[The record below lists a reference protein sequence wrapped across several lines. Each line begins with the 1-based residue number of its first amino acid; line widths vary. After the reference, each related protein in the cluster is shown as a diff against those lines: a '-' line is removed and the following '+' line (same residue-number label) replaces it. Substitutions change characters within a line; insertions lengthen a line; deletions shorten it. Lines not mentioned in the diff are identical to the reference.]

1 MRGRKPKPTNLK
13 ILNGNPGKRSL
24 NKKEPK
30 PKVTPSGPYCP
41 RWLDGYAKDEWQRLS
56 KELKGLG
63 LLTDI
68 DVTAMAAYCQTYKRW
83 REAEEKL
90 QKLGLVYKP
99 NAESN
104 YLQKNPYLTIADKA
118 LDQMHK
124 YLTEFGMTPSSR
136 SRISVERKEGKIPS
150 AEDILNASHN

>member
-1 MRGRKPKPTNLK
+1 MVVKIMRGRKPKPTNLK
-13 ILNGNPGKRSL
+13 ILNGNPGKRPL

-41 RWLDGYAKDEWQRLS
+41 RWPESYAKDEWQRIS

-83 REAEEKL
+83 RVAE
-90 QKLGLVYKP
+90 
-99 NAESN
+99 
-104 YLQKNPYLTIADKA
+104 
-118 LDQMHK
+118 
-124 YLTEFGMTPSSR
+124 
-136 SRISVERKEGKIPS
+136 
-150 AEDILNASHN
+150 